1 MFDAPAVMTAD
12 HEPLTDA
19 DAVPEVVRRI
29 QATDDA
35 MGQFFQP
42 WAAVVDA
49 APGTDAVGT
58 DTQMWH
64 RLVGLFA
71 TGRVVLAEPEQ
82 TRADRRACE
91 RDGVTVW
98 VARPPRPGDTA
109 DAFLPA
115 EFRPRSCF
123 RSDGEPKRSQSADEA
138 RRVADGIGANAYPCP
153 TGEHDWH
160 VGNER

>member
-1 MFDAPAVMTAD
+1 MTAD

-98 VARPPRPGDTA
+98 VARPPRPGDT
-109 DAFLPA
+109 
-115 EFRPRSCF
+115 C
-123 RSDGEPKRSQSADEA
+123 
-138 RRVADGIGANAYPCP
+138 RRVSACRVPAAVVFPQ
-153 TGEHDWH
+153 
-160 VGNER
+160 